1 MGEGNVGEGT
11 ELVVALSRD
20 VFFGMRIRTV
30 LAQLG
35 QELKL
40 VKTETEAVDVVAAS
54 PGCTLVVDFNQPV
67 DWSALQPVLGGST
80 PVLAFGSH
88 TDVDGFRAAKAAGV
102 RRTVSNGEF
111 SRRLPDLLSQVR
123 SR

>member
-1 MGEGNVGEGT
+1 MADQNVGKGAGP
-11 ELVVALSRD
+11 VVALSRD

-35 QELKL
+35 QELRL
-40 VKTETEAVDVVAAS
+40 VKTEKEAVDAMEAS
-54 PGCTLVVDFNQPV
+54 PASTLLVDFNQPV
-67 DWSALQPVLGGST
+67 DWALLAAVLDGST
-80 PVLAFGSH
+80 SVLAFGSH

-111 SRRLPDLLSQVR
+111 SRRLPDLLAQVR